1 MASIRTSALG
11 RAALVAL
18 AAVLPPRCL
27 ACGETVA
34 DTGTVCAAC
43 WTQLSFLASPAC
55 AACGYPFE
63 FDAGAGA
70 LCGACMA
77 QRPAYERARAVF
89 KYDDASRALI
99 LALKHG
105 DRTDAAPALARWM
118 AGAGQELLVAA
129 DIVAPVPLH
138 RWRLLSRRFNQAALL
153 AHGIAAR
160 SGVACVPDLLV
171 RRRNT
176 PSQGRLTA
184 AGRARNVAGAF
195 AVNPVRS
202 DALQGRRVVLVDDV
216 LTTGA
221 TAESCARALLRG
233 GAAAVEVL
241 TLARVVR
248 PSYI

>member
-1 MASIRTSALG
+1 MASIRTSTLG

-27 ACGETVA
+27 ACGETVT
-34 DTGTVCAAC
+34 DPRTLCSGC
-43 WTQLSFLASPAC
+43 WAQLLFLAPPVC

-63 FDAGAGA
+63 FDSGPGA

-77 QRPAYERARAVF
+77 QRPAYGRARAVF
-89 KYDDASRALI
+89 KYDEASRGLI

-105 DRTDAAPALARWM
+105 DRTDAAPALAGWM
-118 AGAGQELLVAA
+118 AGAGHELLAGAEV
-129 DIVAPVPLH
+129 VAPVPLH

-153 AHGIAAR
+153 AHGVAAR
-160 SGVACVPDLLV
+160 CGVVCIPDLLI

-176 PSQGRLTA
+176 PSQGKLTA

-195 AVNPVRS
+195 AVNPARVG
-202 DALQGRRVVLVDDV
+202 ALRARRVVLVDDV

-221 TAESCARALLRG
+221 TAEACARTLMRG
-233 GAAAVEVL
+233 GAESVDVL

>member
-1 MASIRTSALG
+1 MASIRTGTLG
-11 RAALVAL
+11 RAASLAL

-27 ACGETVA
+27 ACGEPVA
-34 DTGTVCAAC
+34 DPRTLCAPC
-43 WTQLSFLASPAC
+43 WSRLSFLAGPMC

-70 LCGACMA
+70 LCGACA
-77 QRPAYERARAVF
+77 ARRPAWNGARAALV
-89 KYDDASRALI
+89 YDEASRGLI

-105 DRTDAAPALARWM
+105 DRTDSAPAFAGWM
-118 AGAGQELLVAA
+118 AGAGREMLAA
-129 DIVAPVPLH
+129 AEIVAPVPLH
-138 RWRLLSRRFNQAALL
+138 RWRLLARRFNQSALL

-160 SGVACVPDLLV
+160 AGVRCIPDLLI
-171 RRRNT
+171 RRRRT
-176 PSQGRLTA
+176 PSQGGLSA

-195 AVNPVRS
+195 RVNPARAADVL
-202 DALQGRRVVLVDDV
+202 DKRVVLVDDV

-221 TAESCARALLRG
+221 TAESCAHTLLRG
-233 GAAAVEVL
+233 GAAAVDVL

>member
-1 MASIRTSALG
+1 MASIRTGVLG
-11 RAALVAL
+11 RAANVAL

-27 ACGETVA
+27 ACGEPVA
-34 DTGTVCAAC
+34 DPGTLCAPC
-43 WTQLSFLASPAC
+43 WSRLSFLAGPMC

-63 FDAGAGA
+63 FDAGPDA
-70 LCGACMA
+70 LCGACA
-77 QRPAYERARAVF
+77 ARRPAWSVARAALV
-89 KYDDASRALI
+89 YDDASRGLI

-105 DRTDAAPALARWM
+105 DRTDSAPALSGWM
-118 AGAGQELLVAA
+118 AGAGREMLAAA

-138 RWRLLSRRFNQAALL
+138 RWRLLGRRFNQSALL

-160 SGVACVPDLLV
+160 AGVACLPDLLI
-171 RRRNT
+171 RRRRT
-176 PSQGRLTA
+176 PSQGGLSA

-195 AVNPVRS
+195 RVNPARAA
-202 DALQGRRVVLVDDV
+202 ALVDKRVVLVDDV

-221 TAESCARALLRG
+221 TAESCTHTLLRG
-233 GAAAVEVL
+233 GATAVDVL